1 MGKKE
6 KAHRKKVAARKQ
18 KLKET
23 QNYISRVWNEEMTKA
38 LEEAKRKQQEETN
51 ELNLSAEN

>member
-6 KAHRKKVAARKQ
+6 KAHRKKVAARNQ

-23 QNYISRVWNEEMTKA
+23 QNYISRVWDEEMTKA

-51 ELNLSAEN
+51 ELNLSADN